1 MCLHVLCLS
10 LLKAH
15 CCFSFE
21 QINGVASLSSSFT
34 FFFLLIL
41 SLLHHSRILRHTF
54 LDRRIASFCNLS
66 YLILMIFCA
75 LVLYNKGRMRD
86 PSSLKQ
92 QFLKKWILGL
102 QVCGSGKQNMSIL
115 ERKKAIQLSADI
127 ALASTRDGR
136 TCWSRALIANAS
148 KHDDNKILVQHM
160 LATENERLKK
170 ASIGLVMDNKMVRC
184 KKILKRSCCIK
195 RVRKS
200 EPQVVLAKS
209 IAKRMVNRRAQVLK
223 SLLPGGEFM
232 DDISLIEETL
242 DYIES
247 LRAQVDVMR
256 TLAKATE
263 LVNDK

>member
-1 MCLHVLCLS
+1 
-10 LLKAH
+10 
-15 CCFSFE
+15 
-21 QINGVASLSSSFT
+21 
-34 FFFLLIL
+34 
-41 SLLHHSRILRHTF
+41 
-54 LDRRIASFCNLS
+54 
-66 YLILMIFCA
+66 
-75 LVLYNKGRMRD
+75 MRD

-115 ERKKAIQLSADI
+115 ERKKAIELSADI

-148 KHDDNKILVQHM
+148 KHDDNKVLVQHL
-160 LATENERLKK
+160 LAPESERLKN
-170 ASIGLVMDNKMVRC
+170 ASIGLVMDNKRVRC
-184 KKILKRSCCIK
+184 KKILKKSCCIK

-209 IAKRMVNRRAQVLK
+209 IAKRMVNRRTQVLK
-223 SLLPGGEFM
+223 SLVPGGEFM

-263 LVNDK
+263 LVNGK

>member
-1 MCLHVLCLS
+1 
-10 LLKAH
+10 
-15 CCFSFE
+15 
-21 QINGVASLSSSFT
+21 
-34 FFFLLIL
+34 
-41 SLLHHSRILRHTF
+41 
-54 LDRRIASFCNLS
+54 
-66 YLILMIFCA
+66 MIFCA
-75 LVLYNKGRMRD
+75 LVLYNKLRMRD
-86 PSSLKQ
+86 PISLKQ

-127 ALASTRDGR
+127 ALACTRDGR

-148 KHDDNKILVQHM
+148 KHDDNKVLVQHM
-160 LATENERLKK
+160 LAPESERLKK
-170 ASIGLVMDNKMVRC
+170 ASIGLVMDNKRVTW
-184 KKILKRSCCIK
+184 KKILKRCCCIK

-223 SLLPGGEFM
+223 SLVPGGEFM

-247 LRAQVDVMR
+247 LQAQVDVMR

-263 LVNDK
+263 LVNGK